1 LGIGD
6 WAQSP
11 IPNPQ
16 SPIPNPQSPIPIRG
30 IKLRYFNYFYLKMI
44 IKQKK
49 FKFKKIKKF
58 CLNKRIKFE

>member
-16 SPIPNPQSPIPIRG
+16 SPIPNPQSPMNKNDNYG
-30 IKLRYFNYFYLKMI
+30 IEILINILNNL
-44 IKQKK
+44 KK
-49 FKFKKIKKF
+49 FKFNSN
-58 CLNKRIKFE
+58 L